1 MRLLD
6 AIRARLGLVLRPGA
20 AETRMEE
27 EIRFHVEMEAERL
40 EREEGLDAVE
50 ARRRAL
56 VAFGGL
62 EKTKEELRAGRG
74 LAWLSGLRLDLK
86 LGARQ
91 LVKYPVLSVASVL
104 ALTVAVALAG
114 SWFEFTADMTRP
126 RIPLPDADRLV
137 AVRNLDLTSTDRDY
151 PSEPR
156 ALHDFE
162 TWRAEVGS
170 LEHLT
175 AVSPATY
182 SVSTAEG
189 ALLTLSG
196 ARVTPSLFRLT
207 GVRPL
212 LGRPLVDADDRAG
225 ADLVAVIGHDAWHR
239 LFRGD
244 PSAIGQTVHLGA
256 EPATVVGVM
265 PVGYG
270 FPLNHEIWTPLRET
284 ALSYAR
290 REGPAIRVY
299 GRLAPGVSLREARAE
314 LEVVGRRA
322 AAEYPAT
329 HGQLQ
334 PEIRRY
340 ARGGDEGAIAAL
352 LNIPFLLF
360 LVVVSANVATLLFAR
375 ATARESELALR
386 SALGASRRRIV
397 VHLIGESLVLTG
409 LAAVLGLAVAAW
421 GIRWGMGLFWEIQQM
436 RPPFW
441 FDPAL
446 SASTVAYVAGL
457 AVVGAIIIGGGP
469 ALRATR
475 SLPWQ
480 RIGQPGAGRTGMR
493 FGSVTTGAVVLQVA
507 LCVAFLPVAVNS
519 GRTLLADTRPTDFPA
534 GSFLSGRVAYS
545 ADAPDAADS
554 AGPAASTLD
563 EVGRRLAAEP
573 GVVAVTRVNR
583 LPGFNHPVEAIAI
596 PGDSA
601 AVIRARTLAVDPDFF
616 AVVGARVVAGRSFQ
630 PEDATSALDVAV
642 VDRDWAGRHFDG
654 RSAVGERLEVVARDG
669 TTRRAYE
676 IVGLVEGMGRVIG
689 PGTAVSVYRPF
700 RPEEHQGMHL
710 YLRTA
715 DDPETLAA
723 RVQEIVI
730 AVDPALGVA
739 DVMPLDDVW
748 RPVERSNVFFTLAL
762 AMVAGVILLFALI
775 GIYALMS
782 FTVARRTREI
792 GIRAALGADPRR
804 ILLTIFSRAMA
815 QIGLGVVIGATLIS
829 LTLARSPDGLL
840 LVAAVAAAM
849 LAVGLMGCVVPALR
863 ALRIEPT
870 AALRAE

>member
-6 AIRARLGLVLRPGA
+6 AIRARLGLLLRPGA

-27 EIRFHVEMEAERL
+27 EIRFHVDMEAERL
-40 EREEGLDAVE
+40 EREEGLDAIE

-62 EKTKEELRAGRG
+62 EKTKEELRDGRG

-162 TWRAEVGS
+162 TWRAEVAS
-170 LEHLT
+170 LEQLT
-175 AVSPATY
+175 AASPATY

-196 ARVTPSLFRLT
+196 ARVTPSMFRLT

-265 PVGYG
+265 PAGYG

-360 LVVVSANVATLLFAR
+360 LIVVSANVATLLFAR

-457 AVVGAIIIGGGP
+457 AVLGAVIIGGGP

-480 RIGQPGAGRTGMR
+480 RIGQPGAGGAGMR

-545 ADAPDAADS
+545 ADAT
-554 AGPAASTLD
+554 GPAASTFD
-563 EVGRRLAAEP
+563 EVARRLAAEP
-573 GVVAVTRVNR
+573 GVVAVTRVDR
-583 LPGFNHPVEAIAI
+583 LPGFNHPVEAITI
-596 PGDSA
+596 PDDSA
-601 AVIRARTLAVDPDFF
+601 AVIRARTLAVDRDFF
-616 AVVGARVVAGRSFQ
+616 GVVGARVVAGRSFR

-642 VDRDWAGRHFDG
+642 VDRDWAEHHFHG
-654 RSAVGERLEVVARDG
+654 RSAVGERLEVTARDG
-669 TTRRAYE
+669 ATRRAYE

-689 PGTAVSVYRPF
+689 PGTAVSVFRPF

-739 DVMPLDDVW
+739 DLMPLDDVW

-762 AMVAGVILLFALI
+762 AVVAGVILLFALI

-792 GIRAALGADPRR
+792 GIRSALGADPRR

-815 QIGLGVVIGATLIS
+815 QIGLGVVIGAALIS

-840 LVAAVAAAM
+840 LVAAVAGAM
-849 LAVGLMGCVVPALR
+849 LAVGLMGCVVPARR
-863 ALRIEPT
+863 ALRVEPT
-870 AALRAE
+870 EALRQS